1 MNDCNYETKIAMKKE
16 RLGNSSEKFNDELPL
31 LFVLPVSV
39 YSEEMERQRD
49 KDWFI
54 KMQQLEKKY
63 RKLKERMELLSKKH
77 SFQLSVTQGIIS
89 KTNDIN
95 DRFIQKRNEI
105 KKNISS

>member
-1 MNDCNYETKIAMKKE
+1 M
-16 RLGNSSEKFNDELPL
+16 
-31 LFVLPVSV
+31 PVSV
-39 YSEEMERQRD
+39 YSKEMERQRD

-63 RKLKERMELLSKKH
+63 RKLKEIMELLSKKH
-77 SFQLSVTQGIIS
+77 FFQLSVTQGIIA

>member
-1 MNDCNYETKIAMKKE
+1 VNDCNYETKIAMKKE
-16 RLGNSSEKFNDELPL
+16 RLGNSSKKFNRQLPL
-31 LFVLPVSV
+31 LFVLPVSD
-39 YSEEMERQRD
+39 YSKEMERQRH
-49 KDWFI
+49 KGWFI

-77 SFQLSVTQGIIS
+77 SFQLSVTKGIIA

>member
-1 MNDCNYETKIAMKKE
+1 MKKE
-16 RLGNSSEKFNDELPL
+16 RLGNSSEKFNPQLPL

-63 RKLKERMELLSKKH
+63 RKLKERMELLSKKYF
-77 SFQLSVTQGIIS
+77 FQLIATKGIIAN
-89 KTNDIN
+89 TNDIN
-95 DRFIQKRNEI
+95 DKFIQKRNEI